1 MSEGQAMKKA
11 KQAAT
16 GKATGYA
23 RVSTDKQDADRQR
36 LDIQAFAEAQG
47 LALARMVVETVSSRK
62 QEREVYAVVEGLRA
76 GDTLIVTELSRLA
89 RSMIELNGIIA
100 QILLK
105 GASLR
110 VVSGQVVDESIG
122 SQSLVFALGIAA
134 QVERDLISERTT
146 SALRARKAA
155 GVKLGRPKGQG
166 KKVEAAAEAQGLALD
181 MIDRMQGAGTSAAAI
196 GKMLRLDARTVLRW
210 QAERAKAA
218 ME

>member
-1 MSEGQAMKKA
+1 MKA
-11 KQAAT
+11 KAKAAAGT
-16 GKATGYA
+16 VIGYA

-36 LDIQAFAEAQG
+36 LDIQAYCEAQG
-47 LALARMVVETVSSRK
+47 LALSRVIVETVSSRK
-62 QEREVYAVVEGLRA
+62 AEREVYAVVAGLRA
-76 GDTLIVTELSRLA
+76 GDALIVTELSRLA

-100 QILLK
+100 QILMK

-155 GVKLGRPKGQG
+155 GVKLGRPAGQG
-166 KKVEAAAEAQGLALD
+166 KKLPEAAKAAGISLD
-181 MIDRMQGAGTSAAAI
+181 DIRKMIAAGASAATVSRLI
-196 GKMLRLDARTVLRW
+196 NLDARTVIRW
-210 QAERAKAA
+210 AKSEGAGVK
-218 ME
+218 